1 MAATWVGLM
10 QAADAADAMGVDP
23 DAAATWREAAG
34 LLPAMPVDAEKI
46 WTLWH
51 KHPADGTKLR
61 ILAGSFFHPVY
72 PCEIASAFHGDKLWR
87 EQAATTWLHASKQ
100 TCNAWCGGTPVAAAA
115 RMGDAEWAYRAASA
129 PMAINGMGDGLT
141 LNILQADHA
150 PGMSLALNSMLVIGV
165 NGVLVLFPALPSR
178 VDIAFH
184 SLRAPGAVLVSG
196 KQQGGRIT
204 HVAIQTLQG
213 GAVRVLNPFGQPGEA
228 VTVRVIRAADASE
241 VLRENRSFRELLEWR
256 GEAGVV
262 YRLET
267 VGAK

>member
-1 MAATWVGLM
+1 
-10 QAADAADAMGVDP
+10 
-23 DAAATWREAAG
+23 
-34 LLPAMPVDAEKI
+34 
-46 WTLWH
+46 
-51 KHPADGTKLR
+51 
-61 ILAGSFFHPVY
+61 
-72 PCEIASAFHGDKLWR
+72 
-87 EQAATTWLHASKQ
+87 
-100 TCNAWCGGTPVAAAA
+100 
-115 RMGDAEWAYRAASA
+115 
-129 PMAINGMGDGLT
+129 MAINGMGDGLT

-267 VGAK
+267 IVAK